1 MPDTDT
7 PVAHGQLGAALISG
21 VAAESKDELWSDL
34 DELFRVREATEAKIA
49 LRLAELERRQAFR
62 DEGATSIA
70 HWVTERY
77 GISSATART
86 LTHGGEKAWDL
97 PHLIGAVCA
106 GDISFDKM
114 RVVADV
120 ATPETDEGLKEQA
133 QRCTV
138 RELTDVARTMAQ
150 VAASHSSSRSDHDRR
165 FVRFNDPYRTV
176 TAQLPAATYAE
187 VRTTLEAAARRMPTD
202 GETPWD
208 QRVCDAL
215 TEIVS
220 ASNGGTGAGPSGN
233 GDSGS
238 PKFLVVHVPLEA
250 LVDDAVEATELAGEL
265 ERDGLIDCET
275 VQRLA
280 CDATIAIAV
289 DDDAGHTMYES
300 RARRFPTDAQ
310 RREVMR
316 RDRHCRFPGCTNVTF
331 TNAHHIVPWEPGGK
345 TDLDNLALMCLHH
358 HHVVHS
364 NGWSMSGSANEELH
378 VCGPSGRPMTSR
390 PSPLWTR
397 ATATR
402 RSAESDRGRSA
413 AAAP

>member
-7 PVAHGQLGAALISG
+7 PVHHGQLGAALISG
-21 VAAESKDELWSDL
+21 VAAASKDELWSEL
-34 DELFRVREATEAKIA
+34 DELFRVREGTEGKIA

-70 HWVTERY
+70 HWATERY

-86 LTHGGEKAWDL
+86 LTHSGGKAWDL

-114 RVVADV
+114 RAVADV

-138 RELTDVARTMAQ
+138 RELADVARTMAQ
-150 VAASHSSSRSDHDRR
+150 VAASHAPTSSRSDHDRR
-165 FVRFNDPYRTV
+165 FVRFNDDHRTV

-187 VRTTLEAAARRMPTD
+187 VRTTLEAAARSVPTD

-208 QRVCDAL
+208 QRVCDAF
-215 TEIVS
+215 TSIVS
-220 ASNGGTGAGPSGN
+220 SSSSGASGN
-233 GDSGS
+233 GDSS
-238 PKFLVVHVPLEA
+238 SSSFVVVHVPLDA
-250 LVDDAVEATELAGEL
+250 LVDDTVEATELAGEL

-289 DDDAGHTMYES
+289 DDDTGHTMYEG
-300 RARRFPTDAQ
+300 RARRFPSDAQ

-358 HHVVHS
+358 HRVVHS
-364 NGWSMSGSANEELH
+364 NGWSMSGNANGELQF
-378 VCGPSGRPMTSR
+378 CGPSGRPMTSR

-397 ATATR
+397 ATAAR
-402 RSAESDRGRSA
+402 RTDRGRSA
-413 AAAP
+413 AAPP

>member
-21 VAAESKDELWSDL
+21 VAAESKEELWSDL
-34 DELFRVREATEAKIA
+34 DELFPVREATEGRIA
-49 LRLAELERRQAFR
+49 LRLAELERRQTFR
-62 DEGATSIA
+62 EEGATSIA
-70 HWVTERY
+70 SWTTERY
-77 GISSATART
+77 GISSATARA

-97 PHLIGAVCA
+97 PNLIGAVCA
-106 GDISFDKM
+106 GAISFDKM
-114 RVVADV
+114 RAVADI

-133 QRCTV
+133 ERCTV

-150 VAASHSSSRSDHDRR
+150 VAASHSPTSSRSDHERR
-165 FVRFNDPYRTV
+165 FVRFNDPFRTV
-176 TAQLPAATYAE
+176 TAQFPAAVYAE
-187 VRTTLEAAARRMPTD
+187 VRTTLEARARQVPTD

-215 TEIVS
+215 TGIVS
-220 ASNGGTGAGPSGN
+220 SSNTGTSGEGA
-233 GDSGS
+233 SGS
-238 PKFLVVHVPLEA
+238 PNFVVVHVPLEA
-250 LVDDAVEATELAGEL
+250 LVDDAIEATELAGEL

-280 CDATIAIAV
+280 CDATIAVAI
-289 DDDAGHTMYES
+289 DDDAGHTMYEG

-331 TNAHHIVPWEPGGK
+331 TNVHHIVPWEPGGK

-364 NGWSMSGSANEELH
+364 NGWSMSGNPNEELAFA
-378 VCGPSGRPMTSR
+378 GPSGRPMASR

-397 ATATR
+397 ATAARLT
-402 RSAESDRGRSA
+402 DRGRSA

>member
-7 PVAHGQLGAALISG
+7 PVAHGQFGAALISG
-21 VAAESKDELWSDL
+21 VAAESKDKLWSDL
-34 DELFRVREATEAKIA
+34 DELFCVREATEGNVA

-70 HWVTERY
+70 NWATERY
-77 GISSATART
+77 GISSATARA
-86 LTHGGEKAWDL
+86 LTRAGEKAWDL

-106 GDISFDKM
+106 GDVSFDKM
-114 RVVADV
+114 RAVADI

-138 RELTDVARTMAQ
+138 RELSDVARTMAQ
-150 VAASHSSSRSDHDRR
+150 VAASHSPTSSRSDHERR

-176 TAQLPAATYAE
+176 TAQLPAAVYAE
-187 VRTTLEAAARRMPTD
+187 VRATLETKARREPTD

-215 TEIVS
+215 TGIVRS
-220 ASNGGTGAGPSGN
+220 SNTGTSGEGA
-233 GDSGS
+233 SGS
-238 PKFLVVHVPLEA
+238 PNFVVVHVPLDA

-280 CDATIAIAV
+280 CDATIAVAI
-289 DDDAGHTMYES
+289 DDDAGHTMYEG
-300 RARRFPTDAQ
+300 RALRFPTDAQ

-316 RDRHCRFPGCTNVTF
+316 RDRHCRFPGCTKLTFPNV
-331 TNAHHIVPWEPGGK
+331 HHIVSWEPGGK
-345 TDLDNLALMCLHH
+345 TDLDNIALMCLHH

-364 NGWSMSGSANEELH
+364 NGWSMSGSANDELRFR
-378 VCGPSGRPMTSR
+378 GPSGRPMTSR

-397 ATATR
+397 ATTATR
-402 RSAESDRGRSA
+402 RPDRGTSA

>member
-7 PVAHGQLGAALISG
+7 PVAHGELGAALISG
-21 VAAESKDELWSDL
+21 VAAESKGELWSDL
-34 DELFRVREATEAKIA
+34 DELFGVREATEGNIA

-62 DEGATSIA
+62 DEGATSIEKWA
-70 HWVTERY
+70 TERY
-77 GISSATART
+77 GISLATARG
-86 LTHGGEKAWDL
+86 LTRGGEKAWDL

-106 GDISFDKM
+106 GAISFDKM
-114 RVVADV
+114 RAVADI

-133 QRCTV
+133 ERCTV
-138 RELTDVARTMAQ
+138 RELADVARTMAQ
-150 VAASHSSSRSDHDRR
+150 VAASHSPTPSRSDHERR
-165 FVRFNDPYRTV
+165 FVRFNDPFRTV

-187 VRTTLEAAARRMPTD
+187 VRATLEAKALQVPTD

-215 TEIVS
+215 TGIVS
-220 ASNGGTGAGPSGN
+220 SSNAGASSEGATV
-233 GDSGS
+233 S
-238 PKFLVVHVPLEA
+238 PNLVVVHVPLEA

-289 DDDAGHTMYES
+289 DDDAGHTMYEG

-331 TNAHHIVPWEPGGK
+331 TNVHHIVPWEPGGK

-364 NGWSMSGSANEELH
+364 NGWSMSGSPNEELQFA
-378 VCGPSGRPMTSR
+378 GPSGRPMASR

-397 ATATR
+397 ATAAR